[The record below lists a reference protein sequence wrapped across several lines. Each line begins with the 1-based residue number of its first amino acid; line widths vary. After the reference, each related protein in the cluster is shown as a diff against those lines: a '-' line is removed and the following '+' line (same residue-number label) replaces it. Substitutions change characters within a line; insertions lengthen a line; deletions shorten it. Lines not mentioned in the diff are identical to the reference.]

1 VSVASFIAS
10 QRADHGVLHALSCRA
25 MEVSESWFYKW
36 HERPPTARQARR
48 AELDRAVAEVFE
60 ASGGRYGSPRAHDEL
75 VRTGWKVS
83 EKTVAASMAAQG
95 LVARPK
101 RRYRGLTRPDKAA
114 KPLPDLVKRDFSA
127 KALNQ
132 KWCGDL
138 TELPTEEGKLYLA
151 SVLDLASRRIAGF
164 AIGEHHDAELAVASL
179 DMAAAVRGGDVK
191 GVIFH
196 TDKGSEFT
204 ASLFALACRDLGVTQ
219 SMGRVGSCFDNAAI
233 ESWHSTLEF
242 ECLRRHRFAT
252 KAEARREVA
261 RFIDWSVQRDPQAQH
276 LRHALTCGLRGSLS
290 QNCRCCLE
298 NSPIKRYGLL
308 T

>member
-25 MEVSESWFYKW
+25 LEVSASWFYKW

-60 ASGGRYGSPRAHDEL
+60 ASGGRYGSQRAHDEL

-261 RFIDWSVQRDPQAQH
+261 RFIDWYNVTRKHS
-276 LRHALTCGLRGSLS
+276 TCGMLS
-290 QNCRCCLE
+290 PVGYE
-298 NSPIKRYGLL
+298 ALL
-308 T
+308 AKTADAA

>member
-1 VSVASFIAS
+1 
-10 QRADHGVLHALSCRA
+10 
-25 MEVSESWFYKW
+25 
-36 HERPPTARQARR
+36 
-48 AELDRAVAEVFE
+48 VAEVFE
-60 ASGGRYGSPRAHDEL
+60 ASESRYGSPRVHDEL

-95 LVARPK
+95 FVARPK

-127 KALNQ
+127 KALNE

-138 TELPTEEGKLYLA
+138 TELPTDEGKLYLS

-164 AIGEHHDAELAVASL
+164 AIGEHHDAELAIASL

-204 ASLFALACRDLGVTQ
+204 ASLFALACGDLGVTQ

-242 ECLRRHRFAT
+242 ECLSRHRFAT

-261 RFIDWSVQRDPQAQH
+261 RFIDWYNVTRKHS
-276 LRHALTCGLRGSLS
+276 TCGMLS
-290 QNCRCCLE
+290 PVGYEALLAQNADAA
-298 NSPIKRYGLL
+298 
-308 T
+308 

>member
-10 QRADHGVLHALSCRA
+10 QRADHGVPHALSCRA
-25 MEVSESWFYKW
+25 LEVSESWFYKW
-36 HERPPTARQARR
+36 HERPPTPRQLRR

-75 VRTGWKVS
+75 LELGWKVS

-101 RRYRGLTRPDKAA
+101 HRYRGLTRPDKAA

-127 KALNQ
+127 KALNE

-138 TELPTEEGKLYLA
+138 TEVPTDEGKLYLS

-204 ASLFALACRDLGVTQ
+204 ASLFALACMDLGVTQ

-242 ECLRRHRFAT
+242 ECLRRNRFAT
-252 KAEARREVA
+252 KAEARRHVA
-261 RFIDWSVQRDPQAQH
+261 RFIDWYNVARKHS
-276 LRHALTCGLRGSLS
+276 TCGMLPPLHYEAILAKNADAAYRMSS
-290 QNCRCCLE
+290 SIEMVC
-298 NSPIKRYGLL
+298 
-308 T
+308 

>member
-10 QRADHGVLHALSCRA
+10 QRADHGVPHALSCRA
-25 MEVSESWFYKW
+25 LEVSESWFYKW
-36 HERPPTARQARR
+36 HERPPTPRQLRR

-164 AIGEHHDAELAVASL
+164 AIGEHHDAALAVGSL
-179 DMAAAVRGGDVK
+179 DMAVAVRGGDVK

-204 ASLFALACRDLGVTQ
+204 ASLFALACGDLGVTQ

-261 RFIDWSVQRDPQAQH
+261 RFIDWYNVTRKHS
-276 LRHALTCGLRGSLS
+276 TCGMLS
-290 QNCRCCLE
+290 PVGYE
-298 NSPIKRYGLL
+298 ALL
-308 T
+308 AKNADAA

>member
-1 VSVASFIAS
+1 MSVASFIAS
-10 QRADHGVLHALSCRA
+10 QRADHGVPHVISCRA
-25 MEVSESWFYKW
+25 LEVSASWFYKW

-60 ASGGRYGSPRAHDEL
+60 APGGRYGSPRAHDEL

-101 RRYRGLTRPDKAA
+101 RRHRGLTRPDKAA

-252 KAEARREVA
+252 KVEARREVA
-261 RFIDWSVQRDPQAQH
+261 HFIDWYNVARKHS
-276 LRHALTCGLRGSLS
+276 TCGMLPPLRYEAILAK
-290 QNCRCCLE
+290 NADAA
-298 NSPIKRYGLL
+298 
-308 T
+308 